1 MFFCCITPLIVIFR
15 LVKLSRNSLRDGEKE
30 ENCKTCAMKTLL
42 YTFVDVGLLA
52 KLFAK
57 VLLEEAA
64 VVSISEFT
72 TFLCQRIRFIAT
84 ATGLISSF

>member
-1 MFFCCITPLIVIFR
+1 
-15 LVKLSRNSLRDGEKE
+15 
-30 ENCKTCAMKTLL
+30 MKTLL

-72 TFLCQRIRFIAT
+72 TFLCQRIRFIVT
-84 ATGLISSF
+84 ATGLISSFEQNVYLRVVKNYLTMTSFCKTV